1 MHRLPPRHAR
11 ASFCKS
17 ESNGHASQ
25 SGTALGWA
33 PICICFNDA
42 VGLESWLDQYGP
54 FDALTFGASML
65 LTIPANLLDFYF
77 PNDPSITGVAPR
89 GASLDNLR
97 KPWSIQEI
105 YEAGEAA
112 MMRLLRS
119 GH

>member
-1 MHRLPPRHAR
+1 
-11 ASFCKS
+11 
-17 ESNGHASQ
+17 
-25 SGTALGWA
+25 
-33 PICICFNDA
+33 
-42 VGLESWLDQYGP
+42 
-54 FDALTFGASML
+54 ML

-77 PNDPSITGVAPR
+77 SNDPSITGVAPR